1 MPDLPDNHASP
12 MRDLPKLLCP
22 IMHTAY
28 YLTTLR
34 NSASPKSADGGPVRP
49 FRPIFF
55 LHLIDAAK
63 KKAASIKCE
72 GTAVTAVTALAVT
85 AVTAVT
91 AVIGPGGHTTFPPP
105 RNGRK
110 IARMAPIWTIF

>member
-1 MPDLPDNHASP
+1 M
-12 MRDLPKLLCP
+12 
-22 IMHTAY
+22 
-28 YLTTLR
+28 LR
-34 NSASPKSADGGPVRP
+34 YGRYGRYG
-49 FRPIFF
+49 RFF

-72 GTAVTAVTALAVT
+72 GTAVTAL

>member
-1 MPDLPDNHASP
+1 M
-12 MRDLPKLLCP
+12 MLL
-22 IMHTAY
+22 
-28 YLTTLR
+28 
-34 NSASPKSADGGPVRP
+34 NSVTPKSADGGTVGSLRQ
-49 FRPIFF
+49 FFF

-72 GTAVTAVTALAVT
+72 GTAVTAL

-110 IARMAPIWTIF
+110 IARMVPIWTIF